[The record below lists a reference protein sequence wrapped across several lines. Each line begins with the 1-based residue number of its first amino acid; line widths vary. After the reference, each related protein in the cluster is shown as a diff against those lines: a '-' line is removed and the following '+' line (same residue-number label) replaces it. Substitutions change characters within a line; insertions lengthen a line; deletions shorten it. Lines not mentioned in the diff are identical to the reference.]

1 MATGNR
7 QIRTPRQRGW
17 RSGFRFLMAPALV
30 LSMLVGV
37 EPGNAQVS
45 WDAPLLVAPINPG
58 GLGLYL
64 LDTHPGD
71 GVGFMGVWRPG
82 EGSGPMG
89 YRVGVGEGFQGR
101 LSVFGGVDIRGSFI
115 RATEEVPVEV
125 VWVAGAGLGVGDGL
139 ALSFPLG
146 VSAGSVFQ
154 LEEVALSPFISPRVV
169 LDAHLGDDH
178 PRDRDGLALGLAVD
192 VGVDISMTP
201 DWTLRFGAVV
211 GDRSGLAIGVHFPGF

>member
-1 MATGNR
+1 MIFTR
-7 QIRTPRQRGW
+7 QLPSSRPRHRRC
-17 RSGFRFLMAPALV
+17 RSGFLLAPVLALT
-30 LSMLVGV
+30 MLGGA
-37 EPGNAQVS
+37 ESGSAQVS
-45 WDAPLLVAPINPG
+45 WDAPLLVAPTNPG

-82 EGSGPMG
+82 EGTGPLG

-139 ALSFPLG
+139 AVSFPLG
-146 VSAGSVFQ
+146 LSAGSVFQ

-178 PRDRDGLALGLAVD
+178 PRDRDGLTLGLAVD
-192 VGVDISMTP
+192 LGVDISMTP